1 MSSCDCVDGDLL
13 VIKAIFFF
21 FFSGAAC
28 IHPYIA
34 VYMKHQG
41 LLPSQIGVIK
51 SAGNFMSVVIK
62 PLLGSIADKTG
73 RPKIV
78 AVLTVTIASVLH
90 FSMLFI
96 PPVPASP
103 TPTEA
108 TRQQRHLAEAE
119 KSGTDHT
126 QSWFSVTFWLF
137 FWIIFLSHGV
147 QWSSVSQVEAA
158 TYQII
163 KKNQRGEFG
172 RQRVFGAVGFS
183 LVAFLS
189 GVAMDTFTTR
199 TSPGAQNP
207 GNKTS
212 PATDTPGNEPNYSVA
227 FYMFLTFMVLSITCL
242 LAVKDW
248 RTEPSIGFIKSMGRL
263 LSQVHL
269 LIVLFVVI
277 LLGAC
282 DGAGDT
288 YLLLHLKNLGASQTV
303 LGTYLLVKN
312 ASEIPVYIVAGW
324 VIRKLGHVAAIGGSF
339 VALGLRFLLYSFV
352 SNPWWIVAVDSLN
365 GYHAVTW
372 AAATSYA
379 SISAPDDLQSFA
391 QGLAATTFYGFGHTL
406 GNLVGGPIFQGYGAL
421 VFFRSFAVSCL
432 IGFLLFYL
440 LYMCFGRKQNP
451 TERPSDTTGESET
464 KDPLVP
470 ANDAAESDEPD
481 TFLGGG
487 SLKPGAFLRGGNV
500 SNGAGENI
508 GFLRLVKPQD

>member
-51 SAGNFMSVVIK
+51 SAGNFMSVIIK

-103 TPTEA
+103 TSTEA
-108 TRQQRHLAEAE
+108 TSQQRHLAEAE
-119 KSGTDHT
+119 KSGTEHT
-126 QSWFSVTFWLF
+126 QSWFSLTFWLF

-189 GVAMDTFTTR
+189 GVAMDTFTTQK
-199 TSPGAQNP
+199 SQNP
-207 GNKTS
+207 GNRTS

-248 RTEPSIGFIKSMGRL
+248 STEPSIGFIKSMGRL

-324 VIRKLGHVAAIGGSF
+324 VIRKLGHVAAIG
-339 VALGLRFLLYSFV
+339 VY
-352 SNPWWIVAVDSLN
+352 
-365 GYHAVTW
+365 T
-372 AAATSYA
+372 
-379 SISAPDDLQSFA
+379 
-391 QGLAATTFYGFGHTL
+391 
-406 GNLVGGPIFQGYGAL
+406 
-421 VFFRSFAVSCL
+421 
-432 IGFLLFYL
+432 
-440 LYMCFGRKQNP
+440 
-451 TERPSDTTGESET
+451 
-464 KDPLVP
+464 
-470 ANDAAESDEPD
+470 
-481 TFLGGG
+481 
-487 SLKPGAFLRGGNV
+487 
-500 SNGAGENI
+500 
-508 GFLRLVKPQD
+508 